1 MYSHKI
7 WNHTWFRSAFKWSK
21 VFFFSRFFWFQ
32 WTHKPANVNT
42 TWDIQNVYATLKGE
56 ESSRLKLG
64 DLCQF
69 KFRELKRAGSR
80 RRHELQKLN
89 LHIWQPKTVS
99 RAWVF
104 HFCTI
109 AVSKG
114 DALTVRLRTTK
125 LPGQWLFW
133 LWMPVPRGSP
143 HHRAGVNVCTLCI

>member
-1 MYSHKI
+1 MYSHNM

-69 KFRELKRAGSR
+69 KFRELKRGSR

-89 LHIWQPKTVS
+89 LHIWKPKTVS
-99 RAWVF
+99 REWVF